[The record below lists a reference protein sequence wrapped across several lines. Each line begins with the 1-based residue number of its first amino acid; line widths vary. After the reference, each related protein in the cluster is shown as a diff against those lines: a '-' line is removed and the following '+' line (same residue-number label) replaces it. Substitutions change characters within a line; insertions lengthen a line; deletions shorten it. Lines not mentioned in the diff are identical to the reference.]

1 MLVFFVLFLEPS
13 PWHAARVFYDRT
25 VGFQIGRDSPFSLWD
40 WGQYHAKGLPDLHLV
55 QRVLEV
61 LLVVGSLALAWVP
74 RRRSPLRMAALT
86 GAVLIG
92 FELVLTHWFYLYLPW
107 FFPFVA
113 LALVAPLPGECRRRK
128 GRTLTRP
135 RLPSAE
141 ALAAGGLFLAC
152 WGLVHRW
159 FWAHGQLVDW
169 PTYQNYGDAIL
180 HHGRV
185 PYRDFAVEY
194 PPGALPPFVAA
205 APFGDYA
212 GAFAWV
218 MAACGV
224 ALVFVVARI
233 RPAAAFF
240 VAVSPVLVGSL
251 ILSRFDLWPALLATA
266 AVAAL
271 VAERHRLGWALLGA
285 AVAAKLWP
293 LVLVPLA
300 LVWSIR
306 RGRGWSALAGR
317 RGRSPSSSCRSSSL
331 APHGI
336 WTSLRG
342 QASRPLQIESLGAAL
357 FTTFGHPHV
366 ISSHG
371 SQNVAGHGGVA
382 ALFTVA
388 QVAVL
393 LALWIAFAR
402 GPATRE
408 RFLRYS
414 AAAVCAFIAF
424 GKVLSPQFLLWL
436 VPLVPLVRGRRGL
449 AATLLL
455 TLALVLT
462 QVWFPQRYW
471 DYADSFHLAGV
482 VLARDLVLV
491 ALLAVLVLPFGA
503 VRRRATSL

>member
-1 MLVFFVLFLEPS
+1 MS
-13 PWHAARVFYDRT
+13 TRT
-25 VGFQIGRDSPFSLWD
+25 RP
-40 WGQYHAKGLPDLHLV
+40 
-55 QRVLEV
+55 
-61 LLVVGSLALAWVP
+61 
-74 RRRSPLRMAALT
+74 
-86 GAVLIG
+86 
-92 FELVLTHWFYLYLPW
+92 
-107 FFPFVA
+107 
-113 LALVAPLPGECRRRK
+113 
-128 GRTLTRP
+128 LTR
-135 RLPSAE
+135 RLLPSAE

-159 FWAHGQLVDW
+159 FWANGQLVDW
-169 PTYQNYGDAIL
+169 PTYRTYGDAIL

-194 PPGALPPFVAA
+194 PPGALPPFIAA

-212 GAFAWV
+212 GAFAWL

-233 RPAAAFF
+233 KPAAAFF
-240 VAVSPVLVGSL
+240 VALAPVLAGAL

-266 AVAAL
+266 ALAAL
-271 VAERHRLGWALLGA
+271 LAERHRLGWGLLGA

-306 RGRGWSALAGR
+306 RGRGWAAVVGVVVLALAFL
-317 RGRSPSSSCRSSSL
+317 PFVVV
-331 APHGI
+331 APHGV

-342 QASRPLQIESLGAAL
+342 QASRPLQVESLGAAL
-357 FTTFGHPHV
+357 FMSFGHPTV

-382 ALFTVA
+382 AVFGVA
-388 QVAVL
+388 QVVVL
-393 LALWIAFAR
+393 VALWVAFAR
-402 GPATRE
+402 GPATTE
-408 RFLRYS
+408 RFLRFS

-436 VPLVPLVRGRRGL
+436 IPIVPLVRGRRGL
-449 AATLLL
+449 AATGLLMV
-455 TLALVLT
+455 ALILT

-471 DYADSFHLAGV
+471 DYADSYHLAGV
-482 VLARDLVLV
+482 VLVRDLVLV
-491 ALLAVLVLPFGA
+491 VLLVVLVFPLTA
-503 VRRRATSL
+503 VRRRAEPS